1 MPLSEE
7 ERATLKRLQQ
17 KEKEPAAAPVG
28 KTVHVNIDAGDPKQ
42 IAWGIKKGF
51 IDPDE
56 VEEDGNGSEGEEDGD
71 DAPRRKGYFNQ

>member
-17 KEKEPAAAPVG
+17 KDKEPAAAPVG

-56 VEEDGNGSEGEEDGD
+56 VESENGDESDDEET
-71 DAPRRKGYFNQ
+71 DAPRRKGYFGQ